1 MIYNKKAI
9 LLDGVKIYIDDLQN
23 YLAESYMLLFHHNKY
38 NEFTLHKYINQ
49 EKRKDY
55 FNLLVDAYLHNYN
68 NIRDLL
74 LRINPYVEVDGILN
88 TTTSKD
94 NVVSSTL
101 KDYLYLCRDWCYYEE
116 GETQINITI
125 KAIKNSLPTTT
136 ENALFLG
143 CGAGR
148 LAVEFSNVF
157 SKIYATD
164 KSYSMI
170 WHINKLISDNNF
182 EFYTPL
188 EKNVYSLSNVAKKHI
203 AQIPKNTKS
212 IIQEKLDFFVSDVL
226 NLPIKEESIECVFS
240 IYFTDVIALKLWFD
254 KINGIIKKG
263 GYFIHFGPLDYF
275 FSVESEMLTAKE
287 FKSFFETNGYTTIT
301 DQLIETPHLNDSNSL
316 VYKVY
321 RNWLFIA
328 KKN

>member
-1 MIYNKKAI
+1 MIYNKEAI
-9 LLDGVKIYIDDLQN
+9 IIDGVNIYIDDLDK
-23 YLAESYMLLFHHNKY
+23 YLAESYMLLFNHNKY
-38 NEFTLHKYINQ
+38 NEFTLHKYINE
-49 EKRKDY
+49 EKRKNY

-74 LRINPYVEVDGILN
+74 FRIHQYIEVNGVLN
-88 TTTSKD
+88 ATTNKD
-94 NVVSSTL
+94 NGVNATI
-101 KDYLYLCRDWCYYEE
+101 KDYLYLRRDWCYYEE
-116 GETQINITI
+116 GEMQIDITI
-125 KAIKNSLPTTT
+125 KAIKNSLPTTM

-148 LAVEFSNVF
+148 LAIEFSNAF

-203 AQIPKNTKS
+203 AQIPENIKP
-212 IIQEKLDFFVSDVL
+212 IIEEKFEFFVSDVL
-226 NLPIKEESIECVFS
+226 NLPIKKESIECVFS

-254 KINGIIKKG
+254 KINKIIKKD
-263 GYFIHFGPLDYF
+263 GYFVHFGPLDYF
-275 FSVESEMLTAKE
+275 FSGESEMLTAKE
-287 FKSFFETNGYTTIT
+287 FKSFFEMNGYTTIT
-301 DQLIETPHLNDSNSL
+301 DELIETPHLDDSNSL

-328 KKN
+328 QKS